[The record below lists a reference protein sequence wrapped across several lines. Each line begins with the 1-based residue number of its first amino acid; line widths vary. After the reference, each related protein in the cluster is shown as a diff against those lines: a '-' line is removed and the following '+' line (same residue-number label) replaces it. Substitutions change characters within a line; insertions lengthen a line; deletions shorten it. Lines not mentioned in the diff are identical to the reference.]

1 MSTQANTSSQGQN
14 AVINNDTSALY
25 SDTMLRGNGT
35 TADSARSTSV
45 NSAKLSNTASPPTS
59 GFASYISHFMNYSN
73 TTTFKTIIS
82 RADSA
87 SAAVNAIV
95 SLYRSTSAISTI
107 KVEITS
113 GNFNTGSTFT
123 LYGIAA
129 A

>member
-1 MSTQANTSSQGQN
+1 
-14 AVINNDTSALY
+14 
-25 SDTMLRGNGT
+25 
-35 TADSARSTSV
+35 
-45 NSAKLSNTASPPTS
+45 
-59 GFASYISHFMNYSN
+59 
-73 TTTFKTIIS
+73 
-82 RADSA
+82 
-87 SAAVNAIV
+87 V